1 MHAYAAREN
10 TYFSIESG
18 QQREKV
24 WIAPTL
30 DEFVSQPDEGGYAA
44 VALRFIRAAHGGE
57 PCRMVLS
64 VPNNGAIRGL
74 ANDDV
79 VEITCQIDK
88 NGVHPIPIGA
98 IGAFQLQQLQRIKS
112 FERGTIRAILERDE
126 AEAARA
132 LYLHPLVNDLQIA
145 ARLAAAFFQQYAQ
158 YLDMDE
164 R

>member
-1 MHAYAAREN
+1 M
-10 TYFSIESG
+10 
-18 QQREKV
+18 
-24 WIAPTL
+24 
-30 DEFVSQPDEGGYAA
+30 
-44 VALRFIRAAHGGE
+44 
-57 PCRMVLS
+57 
-64 VPNNGAIRGL
+64 
-74 ANDDV
+74 
-79 VEITCQIDK
+79 
-88 NGVHPIPIGA
+88 HPIPIGA

-112 FERGTIRAILERDE
+112 FERGTIRAILEKDE